1 MHTGGLAGPC
11 ESQSC
16 LCACCA
22 NVNVSSN
29 CSVAPIIACEYRRP
43 GRQRRRLNM
52 LCFAC
57 FRMLPHLHN
66 SCESQYPPS
75 DPSLPI
81 HANLNLRSPT
91 PYIALC
97 ESRVPHSPSDLCEF
111 QTRDS
116 QIVRMSTHASPF
128 NTCECQSTHF
138 PPQSAHA
145 NVGAKGNALPC
156 LCDLQRTF
164 DDMPHWSCCSSRR
177 LAISR
182 CLACSSLPAFCS
194 TCSSF
199 FFFAV
204 RASSMACGHVNF
216 PLKVH
221 LCPVLP

>member
-16 LCACCA
+16 LCACYA

-111 QTRDS
+111 QARDS
-116 QIVRMSTHASPF
+116 QILKLCECRLTPHPSTHANVSQRTSHLSLRMRMSGQRATPCRAYATY
-128 NTCECQSTHF
+128 NVHSMTCLTG
-138 PPQSAHA
+138 HA
-145 NVGAKGNALPC
+145 APRDALPY
-156 LCDLQRTF
+156 
-164 DDMPHWSCCSSRR
+164 
-177 LAISR
+177 
-182 CLACSSLPAFCS
+182 PA
-194 TCSSF
+194 
-199 FFFAV
+199 A
-204 RASSMACGHVNF
+204 
-216 PLKVH
+216 
-221 LCPVLP
+221 